1 MHLKDHAEDLA
12 KELAGNHRKFQ
23 SFGWSDRPEDDAN
36 WAIVYTSNR
45 DSGLRDQS
53 NAAAI
58 AATLEVPEFA
68 DDVHPESHGHWA
80 VGHVD
85 GYAIRVRDAAGN
97 ITPAFLAYAEIHCA
111 LESYPVLDDD
121 DYSTREHEAT
131 LENIENVGR
140 RMLIEDAPETWVTDV
155 SSWFWEHDQSAV
167 ESRDDQGGYP
177 SDEQMTTALSALGLL
192 ASDFE

>member
-36 WAIVYTSNR
+36 WAIIYTSNR
-45 DSGLRDQS
+45 DSGLLDQS

-68 DDVHPESHGHWA
+68 DDVHSESHGHWA

-97 ITPAFLAYAEIHCA
+97 ITPAFLAYAELRCA

-121 DYSTREHEAT
+121 DYSEREHEAT
-131 LENIENVGR
+131 MQNIENVGR
-140 RMLIEDAPETWVTDV
+140 HMVKDDAPARWVVDV
-155 SSWFWEHDQSAV
+155 YEWFGFHDQSAV
-167 ESRDDQGGYP
+167 ENRDDQGGYP
-177 SDEQMTTALSALGLL
+177 SEGQMTTALSALGYL
-192 ASDFE
+192 AADFE